1 MLMDVNAAIK
11 LLNQLKTVSQ
21 ALPAFVLAR
30 AASAYKL
37 RAVNPLQ
44 SN

>member
-21 ALPAFVLAR
+21 ALSAFAQAG

-37 RAVNPLQ
+37 RAVNPLP

>member
-11 LLNQLKTVSQ
+11 LLNQLKTVAPSLS
-21 ALPAFVLAR
+21 ALVLAC
-30 AASAYKL
+30 AALANKL
-37 RAVNPLQ
+37 KAVNLVK

>member
-11 LLNQLKTVSQ
+11 LLNQLKTVAPFLS
-21 ALPAFVLAR
+21 ALVPAW
-30 AASAYKL
+30 AALAYKL
-37 RAVNPLQ
+37 KAVNLVK

>member
-11 LLNQLKTVSQ
+11 LLNLMKTGAPFLS
-21 ALPAFVLAR
+21 ALVPAW
-30 AASAYKL
+30 AALAYKL
-37 RAVNPLQ
+37 KAVNLAK

>member
-11 LLNQLKTVSQ
+11 LLNQLKTAAQILSVLGPAWA
-21 ALPAFVLAR
+21 AL
-30 AASAYKL
+30 AYKL
-37 RAVNPLQ
+37 KAVNLVK

>member
-11 LLNQLKTVSQ
+11 LLNQLKTVAPSLS
-21 ALPAFVLAR
+21 ALVPAW
-30 AASAYKL
+30 AALAYKL
-37 RAVNPLQ
+37 KAVNLVK